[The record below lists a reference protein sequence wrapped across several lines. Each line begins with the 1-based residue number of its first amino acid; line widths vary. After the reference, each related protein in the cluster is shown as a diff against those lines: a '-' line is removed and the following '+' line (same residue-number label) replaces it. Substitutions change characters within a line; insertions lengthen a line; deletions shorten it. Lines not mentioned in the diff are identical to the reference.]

1 MRLVGYRNRVVLCK
15 GTKINRDNNKKIRT
29 KSTRVYYTGYRNEQ
43 MDAEGEFPRTNRS
56 SRTVTVVRFPIG
68 ERRVEAGCAESAFE
82 RYMNRPDRR
91 DRVASGVGEAGPN
104 RLLTKEVPREMQSVK
119 EWPPGVFLISRSR
132 KAGWSWEISTQGRR
146 RYFGVRRV
154 RASWPWPWRLCNY
167 STGGYVHIWIWQ
179 SPNWVIIL

>member
-1 MRLVGYRNRVVLCK
+1 MVLCK

-91 DRVASGVGEAGPN
+91 DRVASGVGEAGTN
-104 RLLTKEVPREMQSVK
+104 RLLTKEVPREMKSVK
-119 EWPPGVFLISRSR
+119 EWPPGGVFDQPKQKSRVELGNFQP
-132 KAGWSWEISTQGRR
+132 KGDAGT
-146 RYFGVRRV
+146 FGVRRV
-154 RASWPWPWRLCNY
+154 RAGWPWLWRLCNY
-167 STGGYVHIWIWQ
+167 STGGYVHICIWQ
-179 SPNWVIIL
+179 CPN